1 MGGLG
6 KLSQFSGIKHKE
18 PQPETKPAT
27 TESKLESESEIKS
40 KVQESEAIHPAKLKS
55 GQTPRRR
62 KTHLVADQEIKNVSP
77 DRETESIQNQ
87 SPPAP
92 PSKGG
97 ESKIQNQEVQNQEK
111 LVTVNIK
118 ITKSQKD
125 WLAQTAT
132 QVRDNNT
139 EPVPPAERVY
149 PQHLI
154 GVAIDL
160 LKGVEVDWSQVKNVE
175 DLREQLNL

>member
-1 MGGLG
+1 MSKRKMGGLG
-6 KLSQFSGIKHKE
+6 KLSQFSGIKHRE
-18 PQPETKPAT
+18 PEPAT
-27 TESKLESESEIKS
+27 IESESEVKS
-40 KVQESEAIHPAKLKS
+40 KVQESEPS
-55 GQTPRRR
+55 
-62 KTHLVADQEIKNVSP
+62 ESSP
-77 DRETESIQNQ
+77 IQN
-87 SPPAP
+87 P
-92 PSKGG
+92 K
-97 ESKIQNQEVQNQEK
+97 SKIQNQEVQNQEK

-125 WLAQTAT
+125 WLAETAT

-139 EPVPPAERVY
+139 EPVPPAYRVY

-160 LKGVEVDWSQVKNVE
+160 LKEAEVDWRGVKNVD

>member
-1 MGGLG
+1 VSGGLDVTKKKMGGLG
-6 KLSQFSGIKHKE
+6 KLSQFSGIRR
-18 PQPETKPAT
+18 
-27 TESKLESESEIKS
+27 ESEVKSQESESEVKS
-40 KVQESEAIHPAKLKS
+40 EDSEVRNQNQETHPL
-55 GQTPRRR
+55 
-62 KTHLVADQEIKNVSP
+62 
-77 DRETESIQNQ
+77 SIQN
-87 SPPAP
+87 P
-92 PSKGG
+92 K
-97 ESKIQNQEVQNQEK
+97 SKIQNQDK

-125 WLAQTAT
+125 WLAETAS

-154 GVAIDL
+154 GVAIEL
-160 LKGVEVDWSQVKNVE
+160 LKAAEVDWTQVKNVE

>member
-1 MGGLG
+1 MTKRKMGGLG
-6 KLSQFSGIKHKE
+6 KLSQFSGIKHRE
-18 PQPETKPAT
+18 PEPAT
-27 TESKLESESEIKS
+27 TESESEVKS
-40 KVQESEAIHPAKLKS
+40 KVQESEPSESSPIPHPS
-55 GQTPRRR
+55 
-62 KTHLVADQEIKNVSP
+62 
-77 DRETESIQNQ
+77 
-87 SPPAP
+87 
-92 PSKGG
+92 
-97 ESKIQNQEVQNQEK
+97 SKIQNQEK

-118 ITKSQKD
+118 IKKSQKD

-132 QVRDNNT
+132 QVRDNNA

-160 LKGVEVDWSQVKNVE
+160 LNSAEVDWRRVKNVA

>member
-18 PQPETKPAT
+18 PQPDTKPAT
-27 TESKLESESEIKS
+27 TESKLESESEVKS
-40 KVQESEAIHPAKLKS
+40 KVQESEAIHPAKLKI
-55 GQTPRRR
+55 Q
-62 KTHLVADQEIKNVSP
+62 NVSP

-125 WLAQTAT
+125 WLAETAT

-139 EPVPPAERVY
+139 EPVPPAYRVY

-175 DLREQLNL
+175 DLREQLNI

>member
-1 MGGLG
+1 MTKRKMGGLG
-6 KLSQFSGIKHKE
+6 KLSQFSGIKPQKE
-18 PQPETKPAT
+18 TNQDSEAPSAKIDEEELKNKDTSPAPEKETTSIKNSSTKR
-27 TESKLESESEIKS
+27 SQKSSKS
-40 KVQESEAIHPAKLKS
+40 KNK
-55 GQTPRRR
+55 
-62 KTHLVADQEIKNVSP
+62 
-77 DRETESIQNQ
+77 
-87 SPPAP
+87 
-92 PSKGG
+92 
-97 ESKIQNQEVQNQEK
+97 NQEK

-132 QVRDNNT
+132 EVRDNNT

-160 LKGVEVDWSQVKNVE
+160 LNSAQVDWSEIKNVE

>member
-40 KVQESEAIHPAKLKS
+40 KVQESEAIHPAELKI
-55 GQTPRRR
+55 Q
-62 KTHLVADQEIKNVSP
+62 NVSP

-125 WLAQTAT
+125 WLAETAT

-160 LKGVEVDWSQVKNVE
+160 LKGVEVDLSQVKNVE

>member
-18 PQPETKPAT
+18 PEPTI
-27 TESKLESESEIKS
+27 TESPTGEPLA
-40 KVQESEAIHPAKLKS
+40 KVEK
-55 GQTPRRR
+55 
-62 KTHLVADQEIKNVSP
+62 KTQI
-77 DRETESIQNQ
+77 TNQ
-87 SPPAP
+87 
-92 PSKGG
+92 K
-97 ESKIQNQEVQNQEK
+97 EK

-160 LKGVEVDWSQVKNVE
+160 LNSAEVDWRMVKNVA

>member
-6 KLSQFSGIKHKE
+6 KLSQFSGIKHRE
-18 PQPETKPAT
+18 PEPAT
-27 TESKLESESEIKS
+27 TESESEVKS
-40 KVQESEAIHPAKLKS
+40 KVQESEPN
-55 GQTPRRR
+55 P
-62 KTHLVADQEIKNVSP
+62 
-77 DRETESIQNQ
+77 
-87 SPPAP
+87 
-92 PSKGG
+92 
-97 ESKIQNQEVQNQEK
+97 IQNQEVQNKEK

-139 EPVPPAERVY
+139 QPVPPAERVY

-160 LKGVEVDWSQVKNVE
+160 L
-175 DLREQLNL
+175 

>member
-6 KLSQFSGIKHKE
+6 KLSQFSGIKPQKE
-18 PQPETKPAT
+18 T
-27 TESKLESESEIKS
+27 TQDSEVPSAKVDKEESKNKKASPAPDNETTSIKNRSTKRSQQSPKS
-40 KVQESEAIHPAKLKS
+40 K
-55 GQTPRRR
+55 
-62 KTHLVADQEIKNVSP
+62 IK
-77 DRETESIQNQ
+77 
-87 SPPAP
+87 
-92 PSKGG
+92 
-97 ESKIQNQEVQNQEK
+97 NQEK

-132 QVRDNNT
+132 EVRDNNT

-160 LKGVEVDWSQVKNVE
+160 LNSAEVDWSQVKNVE

>member
-27 TESKLESESEIKS
+27 TESKSDSESEIKS
-40 KVQESEAIHPAKLKS
+40 KVQESEAIHPAELKI
-55 GQTPRRR
+55 Q
-62 KTHLVADQEIKNVSP
+62 NVSP
-77 DRETESIQNQ
+77 DSKTIPIQNQ

-97 ESKIQNQEVQNQEK
+97 ESKIQNQEK

-160 LKGVEVDWSQVKNVE
+160 LKGV
-175 DLREQLNL
+175 